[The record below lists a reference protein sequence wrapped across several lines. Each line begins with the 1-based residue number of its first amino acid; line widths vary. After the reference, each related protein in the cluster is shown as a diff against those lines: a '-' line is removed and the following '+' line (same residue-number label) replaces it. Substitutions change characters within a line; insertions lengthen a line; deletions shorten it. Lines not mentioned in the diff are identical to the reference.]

1 MRRFLFGTW
10 VRDYGAYLL
19 CFLLLVFSAYSY
31 FSRNNNFSSYFSRN
45 NNLNI
50 VDKGDFS
57 HFGVSAQMPLVIY
70 TSEHCSYCKALKSDL
85 DKLKVKY
92 KDISQQKDSAQFA
105 VLKASDLAVVPVI
118 FIADTRIV
126 GYNEQLLRQT
136 LIEKGFIPSP

>member
-19 CFLLLVFSAYSY
+19 CFLLLAFSAY
-31 FSRNNNFSSYFSRN
+31 SYFSRN

-57 HFGVSAQMPLVIY
+57 HFGVSAQAPLVIY
-70 TSEHCSYCKALKSDL
+70 TSEHCAYCKALKSDL
-85 DKLKVKY
+85 AQLKVEY
-92 KDISQQKDSAQFA
+92 KDISQQTDPAQFA

-136 LIEKGFIPSP
+136 LMEKGLIPSP